1 MGHKKKDGK
10 SGRTLHQQAY
20 DKLQKMQAF
29 GDSKRLDKLENP
41 EEFARKIYSF
51 STYQTYFKHIKYFI
65 KWLQREHPEVKTLK
79 KAEKFVPE
87 WLQTRVD
94 KGLSAWTIQTEEA
107 ALNKLYGIKI
117 DNENRFQPPKRR
129 KENIMRSRGV
139 KKRDAHFSGAA
150 NEELVNFCKACGFRR
165 NVLERLTGS
174 DLYDRAKAETAL
186 SEAQKAGDEALATA
200 LSVGLKIFPEQDYFI
215 LHRRDKGG
223 KTRLSPIV
231 GPHKNQVIQRM
242 KATPKDEKVWQY
254 VNTNLDV
261 HGYRSDYATFLY
273 KQCAKRWKRWIFTTK
288 SAVRTENIGQKST
301 FAVSASAGNGLTAV
315 RSASSAS
322 RSATAARTP
331 RLRIISVIFKAQGS
345 QGGNHSRLSHLSEPL
360 LFEGSPFGLEA
371 VPHPYAKSAHKSLL
385 FNYVV
390 LPKLSF
396 SYRKCIQ
403 HQLVYISR
411 PFFDALLSQCISIRF
426 TARET
431 GLK

>member
-1 MGHKKKDGK
+1 MGHKKKDEK

-65 KWLQREHPEVKTLK
+65 KWLQKEHPEVKTLK

-129 KENIMRSRGV
+129 KENIMRSRGT
-139 KKRDAHFSGAA
+139 KKRDAHFSEAA

-165 NVLERLTGS
+165 NVLERLRGR
-174 DLYDRAKAETAL
+174 DLYDRAKAETAFA
-186 SEAQKAGDEALATA
+186 EAQEAGNEALAAA
-200 LSVGLKIFPEQDYFI
+200 LSVGLKTFPEQDYFI

-231 GPHKNQVIQRM
+231 GPHKDAVVQRM
-242 KATPKDEKVWQY
+242 KATSPSEKVWQY
-254 VNTNLDV
+254 VSTNCDV
-261 HGYRSDYATFLY
+261 HGYRADYATSIYRQYARPIEQLDY
-273 KQCAKRWKRWIFTTK
+273 RKKIRCSDGKYRSEIYICRGSERGKQLDR
-288 SAVRTENIGQKST
+288 RT
-301 FAVSASAGNGLTAV
+301 VS
-315 RSASSAS
+315 
-322 RSATAARTP
+322 
-331 RLRIISVIFKAQGS
+331 IISIALG
-345 QGGNHSRLSHLSEPL
+345 HSREDT
-360 LFEGSPFGLEA
+360 A
-371 VPHPYAKSAHKSLL
+371 IT
-385 FNYVV
+385 NY
-390 LPKLSF
+390 
-396 SYRKCIQ
+396 
-403 HQLVYISR
+403 
-411 PFFDALLSQCISIRF
+411 IRNF
-426 TARET
+426 
-431 GLK
+431 